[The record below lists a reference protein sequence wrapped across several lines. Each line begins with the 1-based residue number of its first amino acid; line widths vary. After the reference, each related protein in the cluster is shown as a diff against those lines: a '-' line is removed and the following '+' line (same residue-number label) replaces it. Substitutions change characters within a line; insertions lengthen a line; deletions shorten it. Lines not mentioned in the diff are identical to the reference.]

1 MSPGF
6 GHFGDDARAGQKPCD
21 AIARMESSRSKPKER
36 ASVAF
41 VQILW
46 FLSLATID
54 RHFRS
59 LFGVL
64 RVQLNPC

>member
-21 AIARMESSRSKPKER
+21 AIARLESSRSTPKEQVQ
-36 ASVAF
+36 SVAF

-46 FLSLATID
+46 FLSLVTID

-64 RVQLNPC
+64 WV